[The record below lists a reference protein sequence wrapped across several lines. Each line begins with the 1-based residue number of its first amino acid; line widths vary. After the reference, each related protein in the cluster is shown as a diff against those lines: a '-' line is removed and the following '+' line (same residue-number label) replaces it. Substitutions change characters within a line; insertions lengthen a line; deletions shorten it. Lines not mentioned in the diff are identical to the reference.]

1 MFRSQPDLKMGERA
15 VPINYLN
22 EEGKGKTREM
32 KNLDGFIFH
41 SPKCPEEEKD
51 DPKKMDQDHT
61 ICKNLINH
69 FSIRHSPHP
78 LPTGRQA
85 SLSPRERG
93 EG

>member
-22 EEGKGKTREM
+22 EEGKGKADDME
-32 KNLDGFIFH
+32 NFYYPIFH

-51 DPKKMDQDHT
+51 DPKKMDQDHA

-78 LPTGRQA
+78 SP
-85 SLSPRERG
+85 LSRG
-93 EG
+93 ERDACLPVGRG